1 MEGRLVATLDGRMPP
16 GPRGNLLLGSLAEI
30 RRDNVLAFL
39 DAWRRYGDTVRF
51 RGPVTLYLLAHP
63 DGVKHVLQDNAANY
77 PRPPFVRDRLQA
89 IVGGGLVGAEGAGW
103 VRSRKMAQPAFRR
116 HSLEGYG
123 RQFVEATTEVLDSWA
138 ASAERGRPLDLE
150 PEMVRVSLANLAAS
164 LFQTDW
170 RREIGRVG
178 PAVGEIL
185 AFANSAVT
193 SVLDTA
199 RLPLPATRRFRRNLE
214 LLDAFLYPLIAE
226 RRRHPGGDDL
236 VSMLVSVVDEET
248 GTGLTDKQ
256 VRDETISFF
265 IAGHA
270 TIASA
275 LTWTWFLLSTHPEV
289 WRRLRAEV
297 EEVLGG
303 RPPAVADLPRLGYT
317 TMVVQET
324 MRLYPPI
331 YLVLRRATAA
341 DEVGG
346 YRIPAGANIALCPYV
361 THRHPGF
368 WDNPE
373 GFEPERF
380 APEAA
385 RRRHR
390 LAFFPFSGGPR
401 RCIGEGFAQL
411 QLPLVVAMVAQRYRL
426 SLLPARPAEVEAAVT
441 LRPRAPMLMRVERA
455 A

>member
-1 MEGRLVATLDGRMPP
+1 VPP
-16 GPRGNLLLGSLAEI
+16 GPRGNLLLGSLPGI

-39 DAWRRYGDTVRF
+39 DAWRGYGDTVRL
-51 RGPVTLYLLAHP
+51 RGPLTLYLLAHP
-63 DGVKHVLQDNAANY
+63 DAVKHVLQDNAANY

-116 HSLEGYG
+116 HNLEAYG
-123 RQFVEATTEVLDSWA
+123 GRFVEATTEVLDSWA
-138 ASAERGRPLDLE
+138 QYADSGRPLDAE
-150 PEMVRVSLANLAAS
+150 AEMIRVSLANLAAS
-164 LFQTDW
+164 LFQADW
-170 RREIGRVG
+170 RRDLDRAG
-178 PAVGEIL
+178 PAVRDIL
-185 AFANSAVT
+185 AFANSALT
-193 SVLDTA
+193 SVVDTA
-199 RLPLPATRRFRRNLE
+199 RLPLPSTRRFERRLAV
-214 LLDAFLYPLIAE
+214 LDSILYPLIAE
-226 RRRHPGGDDL
+226 RRRSPGGQDL
-236 VSMLVSVVDEET
+236 VSMLLEVVDEET

-275 LTWTWFLLSTHPEV
+275 LTWTWYLLSTHPAC

-297 EEVLGG
+297 DEVLGG
-303 RPPAVADLPRLGYT
+303 RPPAVADLPRLAYT
-317 TMVVQET
+317 TMVTQEA

-331 YLVLRRATAA
+331 YLVLRRATAD

-390 LAFFPFSGGPR
+390 MAFFPFSGGPR
-401 RCIGEGFAQL
+401 RCIGEGFAML

-426 SLLPARPAEVEAAVT
+426 SLVPSRPAEVEAAVA
-441 LRPRAPMLMRVERA
+441 LRPRVPMLLRVDRA
-455 A
+455 G